1 MISYSKRYV
10 NIISIFVTIIIFVL
24 INNINIEFNP
34 QSILKMFKKNIIQVE
49 INTNNINQNT
59 NENKKIEKEIQN
71 NYPKQKKQIVTKEEE
86 IKDTNWKII
95 IPSIGL
101 EAPIS
106 DGTSK
111 EVMNKYV
118 GHFDETSKTTGNIGL
133 AAHNRGY
140 EVNYFSNLKKLKE
153 GDKIIYKYKEF
164 TKTYLVK
171 KHVIITDEDWSY
183 LETTEKNVITLITC
197 VENEPNYRRCIQ
209 ASEM

>member
-71 NYPKQKKQIVTKEEE
+71 NYPEQKKQIVTKEEE

-118 GHFDETSKTTGNIGL
+118 GHFDETSKTTGNY
-133 AAHNRGY
+133 R
-140 EVNYFSNLKKLKE
+140 
-153 GDKIIYKYKEF
+153 
-164 TKTYLVK
+164 
-171 KHVIITDEDWSY
+171 
-183 LETTEKNVITLITC
+183 TC
-197 VENEPNYRRCIQ
+197 GT
-209 ASEM
+209 